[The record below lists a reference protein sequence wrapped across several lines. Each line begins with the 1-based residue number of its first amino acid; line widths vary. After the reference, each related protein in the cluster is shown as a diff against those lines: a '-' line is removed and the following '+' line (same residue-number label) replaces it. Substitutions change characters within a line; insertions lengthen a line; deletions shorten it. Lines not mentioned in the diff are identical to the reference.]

1 MDNNMI
7 LGISIYDNKDIDTE
21 SEKFKMMIADAAKK
35 SILQDWCKIAKI
47 EKYEEINNGQKTYRV
62 NVGLNF
68 VYE

>member
-7 LGISIYDNKDIDTE
+7 LGISIYDNEDIDTE
-21 SEKFKMMIADAAKK
+21 SEELKWWLPMLQKSPYYKIGVKLQKLKNMKK
-35 SILQDWCKIAKI
+35 LTMGK
-47 EKYEEINNGQKTYRV
+47 KTYRV

>member
-21 SEKFKMMIADAAKK
+21 SEEFKMMIADAAKE
-35 SILQDWCKIAKI
+35 SILQDWFKIAKV
-47 EKYEEINNGQKTYRV
+47 EKYEEINNGQKAYRV

-68 VYE
+68 VCE

>member
-21 SEKFKMMIADAAKK
+21 SEEFKMMIADVAKE
-35 SILQDWCKIAKI
+35 SILQDWCKIVKV
-47 EKYEEINNGQKTYRV
+47 EKYEEINNEQKTYRV

>member
-21 SEKFKMMIADAAKK
+21 SQEFKMMIADTAKK
-35 SILQDWCKIAKI
+35 SILQDWCKIAKV

>member
-7 LGISIYDNKDIDTE
+7 LGISIYNNKDIDTE
-21 SEKFKMMIADAAKK
+21 SEEFKMMIANATKK
-35 SILQDWCKIAKI
+35 SILQDWRKIAKV

-68 VYE
+68 VYK